1 MKIILILL
9 ILVQFSVAQQKK
21 PVLLRQSIQKA
32 IKTENLKNFESICK
46 RKVSIH
52 FEEPFSLNGY
62 FYRNNFVDVFF
73 KKFYQYQVR
82 NLEWSTKQIEENF
95 AIQSLNLVLKHKK
108 SEIVI
113 YYKFIF
119 FMTRDEVEM
128 VKFDGFKS
136 NILFK
141 NDPDWGTNSEFEITG
156 TVDGKN
162 DGWYR
167 IIGKK
172 GHLYTVK
179 KLTGPIA
186 KEISQG
192 AGGRAKAW
200 KLYYLRGL
208 KI

>member
-1 MKIILILL
+1 MKIIVILL
-9 ILVQFSVAQQKK
+9 MLVQIGVAQQGK

-32 IKTENLKNFESICK
+32 IQTENFKNFVSICK
-46 RKVSIH
+46 KKVSIH

-62 FYRNNFVDVFF
+62 FYRRHFIDVFS

-82 NLEWSTKQIEENF
+82 NFEWSTKQIEENF

-108 SEIVI
+108 SAIVI

-119 FMTRDEVEM
+119 FMTRDEVDILQ
-128 VKFDGFKS
+128 FDVSERHIIFK
-136 NILFK
+136 K
-141 NDPDWGTNSEFEITG
+141 DPDWGTYSEFEITG

-172 GHLYTVK
+172 GHLYTIK
-179 KLTGPIA
+179 KLTGPVV
-186 KEISQG
+186 KEISAG
-192 AGGRAKAW
+192 PGGRAKAW
-200 KLYYLRGL
+200 KLYYLKGL
-208 KI
+208 RI